1 MMKALVVLPLLLLL
15 AACQGDNPYVVGGNP
30 LPPAPASAANH
41 FDHSAYPVA
50 PRDYGR
56 YRDWSWR
63 QQPAGSAWADGA
75 LVAEA
80 VGGGLDQRGL
90 RPVRAGKAADLQ
102 VSAYLS
108 LERRQYQVR
117 DDYGSYYGNGPYGDH
132 YGMYGSVPLVR
143 TYEVEVVVVQIEL
156 FDGASGQPVWNGSA
170 EARSEGSQ
178 SERADALRR
187 AVADALGAY
196 PPE

>member
-1 MMKALVVLPLLLLL
+1 MKALVVLPLLLLL

-30 LPPAPASAANH
+30 LPPAPASATNH

-90 RPVRAGKAADLQ
+90 RPVRVGKAADLQ

>member
-1 MMKALVVLPLLLLL
+1 MKALVVLPLLLLL
-15 AACQGDNPYVVGGNP
+15 AACQGDNPYVAGGNP
-30 LPPAPASAANH
+30 LPPAPANAANH

-90 RPVRAGKAADLQ
+90 RPVRVGKAADLQ

-132 YGMYGSVPLVR
+132 YGMYGNVPLVR

-156 FDGASGQPVWNGSA
+156 FDGASGQPVWSGSA

>member
-1 MMKALVVLPLLLLL
+1 MKRLSLLSALILLS
-15 AACQGDNPYVVGGNP
+15 ACQGSNPYIADGKP
-30 LPPAPASAANH
+30 LTAAPPDAAGH
-41 FDHSAYPVA
+41 FDSSAYPA
-50 PRDYGR
+50 PPRDYGR
-56 YRDWSWR
+56 YRDWRWR

-90 RPVRAGKAADLQ
+90 RPAREGKAADLE
-102 VSAYLS
+102 VSAAMH
-108 LERRQYQVR
+108 LEKRQYQVR

-143 TYEVEVVVVQIEL
+143 TYEVEVAVVQIEM
-156 FDGASGQPVWNGSA
+156 FDGVSGQAVWSGSA
-170 EARSEGSQ
+170 EARSQGSQ

-187 AVADALGAY
+187 AVTDALGAY

>member
-1 MMKALVVLPLLLLL
+1 MKALVVLPLLLLL
-15 AACQGDNPYVVGGNP
+15 TACQSANPYVAGGNP
-30 LPPAPASAANH
+30 LPPAPANAANH

>member
-1 MMKALVVLPLLLLL
+1 MRAPLLLPLLLLL
-15 AACQGDNPYVVGGNP
+15 TACQSDNPYVAGGNP

-41 FDHSAYPVA
+41 FDHSAYPA
-50 PRDYGR
+50 PQRDYGR

-80 VGGGLDQRGL
+80 IGGGLDQRGL

-117 DDYGSYYGNGPYGDH
+117 DDYGSYYGHGPYGDH

-143 TYEVEVVVVQIEL
+143 TYEVEVAVVQIEL

>member
-1 MMKALVVLPLLLLL
+1 MKRLAPLPALILLG
-15 AACQGDNPYVVGGNP
+15 ACQNGNPYTTDGKP
-30 LPPAPASAANH
+30 LPPAPPGAAEH
-41 FDHSAYPVA
+41 FDRSAYPA
-50 PRDYGR
+50 PPRDYGR
-56 YRDWSWR
+56 YRDWRWR
-63 QQPAGSAWADGA
+63 QPPVGSAWADGA

-90 RPVRAGKAADLQ
+90 RPARDGKPADLQ
-102 VSAYLS
+102 VSATLH
-108 LERRQYQVR
+108 LEKRQYQVR

-143 TYEVEVVVVQIEL
+143 TYEVEVAVVQIEM
-156 FDGASGQPVWNGSA
+156 FDDASGQTVWSGSA
-170 EARSEGSQ
+170 EARSQGSQ

-187 AVADALGAY
+187 AVTDALGAY